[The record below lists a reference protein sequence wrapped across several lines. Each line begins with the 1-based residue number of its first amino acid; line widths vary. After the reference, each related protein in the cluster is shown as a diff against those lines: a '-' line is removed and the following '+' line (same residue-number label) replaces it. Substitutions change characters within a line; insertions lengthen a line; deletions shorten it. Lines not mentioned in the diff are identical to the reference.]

1 MRFRTLCLMLCSLPA
16 MFSCRHITTA
26 DAAPGVIFTPEKTDQ
41 LHLNNAEVSVEQHQ
55 GEARAVVNAL
65 GTTSQWPGMR
75 LEGMWTFGNDEELL
89 VDIENLEDTPLSIT
103 CRLDRMV
110 DGKNKMIFFHQ
121 HFAPKERRQ
130 WKIYAK
136 PSLKPDVRAKL
147 FGMRYFPGNILEA
160 EADSIA
166 DGLKDIGFIR
176 LYVNNISQPVR
187 FAVYKVAKQPRS
199 EQVPPR
205 KDVNEAASGKNWRD
219 MSADEFFPMIDQY
232 GQFKHE
238 DWPGKVHS
246 DDDMRAA
253 IATEDADLAAKPRPT
268 TWNQYGGWADGPQ
281 HEATGHFY
289 PKKINGKWW
298 LVDPEGRL
306 FWSHGPTCVRV
317 FEGRT
322 PITDREHLYEW
333 LPERDGEYKF
343 AYGKGKSAPFAYYKD
358 KEYSTFCFPAAN
370 LYRKYGENWDEIFS
384 DRIHRRL
391 SSWGMNTIAN
401 WSSMDIARLRRTPYV
416 ASVGARG
423 INIEGSKGHW
433 GKFPDPFAPEFA
445 ESLRRS
451 LANNAFA
458 YDDPWCIGF
467 FVNNEM
473 SWGSDGVSLAQ
484 ATVAS
489 PATQPAKIAML
500 AWLQEKYP
508 DVAALNQAW
517 QSDYASWDDWL
528 AKTDQPDK
536 AASAADMS
544 AFYTRIADQYFST
557 VHAIIKD
564 IAPNKLDLGCR
575 FSPWNDNASRAAARH
590 CDVVSYNLYRYT
602 LDDFALPEGVDMPVM
617 VGEFH
622 FGTLVRGYFYPS
634 LKPVPDQEARRD
646 AYVTYIRSALKSPLF
661 VGAHWFQLGDC
672 STTGRSDGA
681 NAEIG
686 LLTGTDLPYHELL
699 DGVRQVGWKLYE
711 IRYQDE

>member
-1 MRFRTLCLMLCSLPA
+1 MRFRTLCLMFCSLPA
-16 MFSCRHITTA
+16 LFSCRQLTAA
-26 DAAPGVIFTPEKTDQ
+26 DAVPGVIFTPEQSAQ
-41 LHLNNAEVSVEQHQ
+41 LRLNDAEVSVEQLQ
-55 GEARAVVNAL
+55 GEARTVVKAL
-65 GTTSQWPGMR
+65 GAASPWPGVR
-75 LEGMWTFGNDEELL
+75 LEGMWTIGDDEELL
-89 VDIENLEDTPLSIT
+89 VDMENLEDVALSLT
-103 CRLDRMV
+103 CRMDRMV

-130 WKIYAK
+130 WKIHAK
-136 PSLKPDVRAKL
+136 PRLKPEIRAKL

-160 EADSIA
+160 DADILA

-176 LYVNNISQPVR
+176 FYLHNISRPMR
-187 FAVYKVAKQPRS
+187 FALYRVAKQPQTELS
-199 EQVPPR
+199 QLR
-205 KDVNEAASGKNWRD
+205 KDVNEAASGKNWRE
-219 MSADEFFPMIDQY
+219 MTAEEFFPMIDKY

-246 DDDMRAA
+246 DDDLRAA
-253 IATEDADLAAKPRPT
+253 IPIEDAELAAMPRPP
-268 TWNQYGGWADGPQ
+268 TWNQYGGWASGPQ
-281 HEATGHFY
+281 QGATGHFY

-333 LPERDGEYKF
+333 LPERGGEFAF
-343 AYGKGKSAPFAYYKD
+343 AYGKGKGAPFAYYKD
-358 KEYSTFCFPAAN
+358 KEYVTMCFAAAN
-370 LYRKYGENWDEIFS
+370 LYRKYGENWNAIYS

-401 WSSMDIARLRRTPYV
+401 WSSMDIARMRRTPYV
-416 ASVGARG
+416 VSLGARG
-423 INIEGSKGHW
+423 VFIEGSKGHW

-445 ESLRRS
+445 ASLRRS
-451 LANNAFA
+451 LGNYEFA
-458 YDDPWCIGF
+458 YEDPWCIGF
-467 FVNNEM
+467 FINNEM
-473 SWGSDGVSLAQ
+473 SWGNDGVSLAK

-489 PATQPAKIAML
+489 PATQPAKIAMQ
-500 AWLQEKYP
+500 AWLKEKYQ
-508 DVAALNQAW
+508 DLAALNQAW
-517 QSDYASWDDWL
+517 RSDYASWDDWL
-528 AKTDQPDK
+528 AKTDLPDK
-536 AASAADMS
+536 DASAADMN
-544 AFYTRIADQYFST
+544 AFYSRIADQYFST
-557 VHAIIKD
+557 VHAIVKE

-575 FSPWNDNASRAAARH
+575 FAPWNDNAGRAAARH

-602 LDDFALPEGVDMPVM
+602 LDDFALPEGLDMPVM

-622 FGTLVRGYFYPS
+622 FGTLTRGFFYPS

-672 STTGRSDGA
+672 ATTGRSDGA

-699 DGVRQVGWKLYE
+699 EGVRQVGWKLYE
-711 IRYQDE
+711 IRYRNE